1 MKAQE
6 LTALVQFVEHKFDK
20 RLKTPSHFEAFSD
33 EMGIQ
38 KLAASTLKRI
48 WGYNRDYKEVSLS
61 SVDMLAQYVGFK
73 DYADFVATSTLKS
86 DDQKSL
92 YVASQIA
99 KICEQL
105 HSERF
110 EKAHK
115 LALEYRF
122 GEALELFSSD
132 TVNDEIGTLNRDLP
146 PFIDNARTLVYEMIV
161 KTHIIWGCNWKEE
174 DAISHIE
181 SIHEQALPLA
191 VAINDHKI
199 LWNIYQDWAFKL
211 NQLGDI
217 EKSSQLYEKAFTQGR
232 ILQLEKPDDYP
243 GELIST
249 VNNIS
254 KLLCDQELYQ
264 QAADKLETMFKYN
277 EQTVFDGYIY
287 LNYARACCCLDKIE
301 LAVEYFEKAIDLAL
315 VIRNN
320 YPTNHEVNHLLAMAN
335 YNLGTMYEGS
345 DDAIAKSYYREALD
359 AFASQNIPNVFHNH
373 YYMQCKERIEQL
385 P

>member
-20 RLKTPSHFEAFSD
+20 HLRTSTHFEAFASK
-33 EMGIQ
+33 MGKF
-38 KLAASTLKRI
+38 KLSLSTLKRI
-48 WGYNRDYKEVSLS
+48 WGYNKDYLEVSLS

-99 KICEQL
+99 KLCEQL

-122 GEALELFSSD
+122 DEALELFSDD
-132 TVNDEIGTLNRDLP
+132 TVNQEIKILSRDLF
-146 PFIDNARTLVYEMIV
+146 PFVDNTRTLVYEMLV
-161 KTHIIWGCNWKEE
+161 KAYIIWGCNWKEE

-181 SIHEQALPLA
+181 YIYKQALPLA
-191 VAINDHKI
+191 VAINDHDL

-211 NQLGDI
+211 NQLGNI
-217 EKSSQLYEKAFTQGR
+217 EKSNQLYEKAFKQGQ
-232 ILQLEKPDDYP
+232 ILQLENPDEYP
-243 GELIST
+243 GELVST
-249 VNNIS
+249 VNDLA

-264 QAADKLETMFKYN
+264 QAADKLETMFKYS

-287 LNYARACCCLDKIE
+287 LNYGRACFGLDKMEI
-301 LAVEYFEKAIDLAL
+301 AVEYFEKAIKLAL
-315 VIRNN
+315 VIRND
-320 YPTNHEVNHLLAMAN
+320 YSENHEVNHLLAMAN
-335 YNLGTMYEGS
+335 YNLGVIYEGN
-345 DDAIAKSYYREALD
+345 DDDIAKRYYKEALK
-359 AFASQNIPNVFHNH
+359 AFTSQNIPNLLHDH

-385 P
+385 S

>member
-73 DYADFVATSTLKS
+73 DYDDFVAMSTLKS

-92 YVASQIA
+92 YAASQIA
-99 KICEQL
+99 KLCEQL
-105 HSERF
+105 HSERL

-115 LALEYRF
+115 LVIKYRF
-122 GEALELFSSD
+122 HEALELFADD
-132 TVNDEIGTLNRDLP
+132 TVNDEIKILSRDLF
-146 PFIDNARTLVYEMIV
+146 PFIDNTRTLGYEMLVKSYIV
-161 KTHIIWGCNWKEE
+161 WGCNWKEE

-181 SIHEQALPLA
+181 YIYKQALPLA
-191 VAINDHKI
+191 VAINDHDL

-217 EKSSQLYEKAFTQGR
+217 EKSNQLYEKAFKQGQ
-232 ILQLEKPDDYP
+232 ILQLENPDEYP
-243 GELIST
+243 GELVST
-249 VNNIS
+249 VNDLA

-264 QAADKLETMFKYN
+264 QAADKLETMFKYS

-301 LAVEYFEKAIDLAL
+301 LSVEYFEKAIDLAL
-315 VIRNN
+315 VIINE
-320 YPTNHEVNHLLAMAN
+320 YPTSHEVNHLLAMAN
-335 YNLGTMYEGS
+335 YNLGTIYEGS
-345 DDAIAKSYYREALD
+345 DDDIAKKYYKTALD
-359 AFASQNIPNVFHNH
+359 AFASQNIPNILHDH